1 MVESGGAAVRG
12 AKASVLEV
20 TSYPPP
26 RAGWGIRVEY
36 LKKRL
41 EQDGHDC
48 VVLNTGTSRR
58 IPSPEYET
66 VMSGTDLARKI
77 WRYARRGYLVH
88 AHANGDSWKG
98 LLLAV
103 ATEII
108 ALAGGRRP
116 VLTFHAGAIQR
127 YFPREHATWLV
138 PAFWLLFLIP
148 SRIICNNQAVRE
160 RIARYGVP
168 ARKITVIPAFTRE
181 YLEYSEQPLAPEFEG
196 FFNRFPQVLFSYLR
210 MRPLFYPLVLIDAM
224 ARVASHRS
232 DVGLVIC
239 GGMSHGEPALLA
251 EVQARISMH
260 GVADRLCFVED
271 LDHDAFLTA
280 LNRSAIYVRT
290 PITDG
295 VASSV
300 LESLAL
306 GVPVV
311 ACENGTRPAGVLT
324 YAVADSE
331 ELAQLLVHTLDDR
344 AAVVARLIT
353 EDLPDTLS
361 DEVRLLTS

>member
-1 MVESGGAAVRG
+1 VTSPRAR
-12 AKASVLEV
+12 VLEV

-41 EQDGHDC
+41 EREGHEC

-58 IPSPEYET
+58 VPSTEYET

-77 WRYARRGYLVH
+77 WRYARKGYLVH
-88 AHANGDSWKG
+88 AHTNGDSWKG
-98 LLLAV
+98 LLLAI

-127 YFPREHATWLV
+127 YFPIEHARWLA
-138 PAFWLLFLIP
+138 PLFWLAFLLP
-148 SRIICNNQAVRE
+148 RQIICNNDAVKS
-160 RIARYGVP
+160 RIVKYGVP
-168 ARKITVIPAFTRE
+168 AAKISVIPAFTRE
-181 YLEYSEQPLAPEFEG
+181 YLEYSETSLPPELESF
-196 FFNRFPQVLFSYLR
+196 RQRWPQILFTYLR
-210 MRPLFYPLVLIDAM
+210 MRPLFYPLVLVDAM
-224 ARVASHRS
+224 AQIAAERH
-232 DVGLVIC
+232 DTGLVIC
-239 GGMSHGEPALLA
+239 GGMSHGEPDLLA
-251 EVQARISMH
+251 QVQSRITAH
-260 GVADRLCFVED
+260 GLGDRVCFVED

-280 LNRSAIYVRT
+280 LTRSAIYVRT

-311 ACENGTRPAGVLT
+311 ACENGTRPPGVLT
-324 YAVADSE
+324 YPAEDASQ
-331 ELAQLLVHTLDDR
+331 LAKVVTTTLAER
-344 AAVVARLIT
+344 AGVVASLVQVPV
-353 EDLPDTLS
+353 PDTLPA
-361 DEVRLLTS
+361 EVQILTT

>member
-1 MVESGGAAVRG
+1 MSATPRAR
-12 AKASVLEV
+12 VLEV

-41 EQDGHDC
+41 EQGGHQC

-66 VMSGTDLARKI
+66 VMSGADLARKV
-77 WRYARRGYLVH
+77 WRNARRGFLVH

-98 LLLAV
+98 LLLAIGTQV
-103 ATEII
+103 L

-127 YFPREHATWLV
+127 YFPLDRAPWLA
-138 PAFWLLFLIP
+138 PLFWLAFLIP
-148 SRIICNNQAVRE
+148 RRIICNNEAVRE

-168 ARKITVIPAFTRE
+168 LAKIVAIPAFTRE
-181 YLEYSEQPLAPEFEG
+181 YLDYSEVPPPPEVEAFAQ
-196 FFNRFPQVLFSYLR
+196 RYPQLLFTYLR

-224 ARVASHRS
+224 AQIAAARA
-232 DVGLVIC
+232 DAGLVIC
-239 GGMSHGEPALLA
+239 GGMSHGEPELRAQV
-251 EVQARISMH
+251 EARIDQH
-260 GVADRLCFVED
+260 RLRERVCFVDD
-271 LDHDAFLTA
+271 LDHDAFLTMLKRCA
-280 LNRSAIYVRT
+280 VYVRT

-311 ACENGTRPAGVLT
+311 ACENGTRPPGVRT
-324 YAVADSE
+324 YPVADPQR
-331 ELAQLLVHTLDDR
+331 L
-344 AAVVARLIT
+344 AAVVLDTLANRALVVKSL
-353 EDLPDTLS
+353 DHAALPDTLP
-361 DEVRLLTS
+361 DEIAILTS

>member
-1 MVESGGAAVRG
+1 
-12 AKASVLEV
+12 VLEV

-41 EQDGHDC
+41 EREGHEC
-48 VVLNTGTSRR
+48 VVLNTGTSRK

-66 VMSGTDLARKI
+66 VMNAGDLVRKI
-77 WRYARRGYLVH
+77 WRFARHGYLVH
-88 AHANGDSWKG
+88 AHTNGDSWKG
-98 LLLAV
+98 LLLAIG
-103 ATEII
+103 TELI

-116 VLTFHAGAIQR
+116 VLTFHAGALQR
-127 YFPREHATWLV
+127 YFPIAHAPWLAPLFWLV
-138 PAFWLLFLIP
+138 FLIP
-148 SRIICNNQAVRE
+148 KRIICNNQAVKTL
-160 RIARYGVP
+160 IVKYGVP
-168 ARKITVIPAFTRE
+168 TSKIAVIGAFTRE
-181 YLEYSEQPLAPEFEG
+181 YLEYVETPLPPALRDFFE
-196 FFNRFPQVLFSYLR
+196 RYPRVLFSYLR
-210 MRPLFYPLVLIDAM
+210 MRPLFYPLVLIDAI
-224 ARVASHRS
+224 ATVAAERP

-251 EVQARISMH
+251 QVQERIAARGLAERI
-260 GVADRLCFVED
+260 CFIDD

-280 LNRSAIYVRT
+280 LTLSAIYVRT

-306 GVPVV
+306 GIPVV

-324 YAVADSE
+324 Y
-331 ELAQLLVHTLDDR
+331 
-344 AAVVARLIT
+344 
-353 EDLPDTLS
+353 
-361 DEVRLLTS
+361 